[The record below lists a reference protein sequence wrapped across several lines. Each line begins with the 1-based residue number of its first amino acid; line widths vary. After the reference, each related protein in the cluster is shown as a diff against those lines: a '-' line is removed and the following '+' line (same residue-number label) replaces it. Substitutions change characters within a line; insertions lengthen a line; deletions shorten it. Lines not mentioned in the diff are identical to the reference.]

1 MILMLFEEQHR
12 RESPHN
18 ARLSV
23 FCLRYKQSQILPVY
37 VSFEG
42 FQSPDQ
48 AGLMTE
54 SSSLNSYL
62 WKLIPGFE
70 LRLFAGYTANR
81 KPAGILKHYFSFA
94 VTLDRR
100 IVL

>member
-12 RESPHN
+12 RESPNN

-23 FCLRYKQSQILPVY
+23 FCLRYKQSQIIPVY

-42 FQSPDQ
+42 FHSPDQ

-70 LRLFAGYTANR
+70 LRLFSEYTVQTANR
-81 KPAGILKHYFSFA
+81 LEYILQLKHSTF
-94 VTLDRR
+94 L
-100 IVL
+100 LQ